1 MMINIGNH
9 RGARSWTFFGL
20 LDFDV
25 AVELYDEVSKVDP
38 YNLDNMDTYS
48 NILYVKVM
56 MWWL

>member
-1 MMINIGNH
+1 MTINIGNH

-48 NILYVKVM
+48 NILYVKVY
-56 MWWL
+56 W